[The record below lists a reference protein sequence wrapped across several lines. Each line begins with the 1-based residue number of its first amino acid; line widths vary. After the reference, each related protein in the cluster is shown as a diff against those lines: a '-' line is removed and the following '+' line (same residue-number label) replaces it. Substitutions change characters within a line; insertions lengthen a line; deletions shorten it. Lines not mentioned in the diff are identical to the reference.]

1 MFSRTAPQTESEE
14 AKDVFAPVAD
24 LMVGVVFIFIV
35 LMLALVMLAR
45 DEQTVPLSRYQEAQ
59 KQLREVQTERDS
71 AILRL
76 RSLEADN
83 ALLAQRLSEEIE
95 QHTAAQMRERALRE
109 EISRLLD
116 FLRFLKDNNLPRIL
130 QGLSEVGRAREEALV
145 EIRNLLEQ
153 DGIRVA
159 IDPATGTLRLPASQ
173 LFLQGSTIPTEA
185 GREVIRTLARAMA
198 RVLPCY
204 AAEASARPPHC
215 ITRAEGSL
223 LSAVYIEGHTDI
235 APLNRTSFPRD
246 NWDLSAA
253 RAIAAFQLVNAE
265 AEALR
270 SLRNRDGDLLMGVS
284 GYADVRP
291 ADRNQRAQLQR
302 RVEDSD
308 RRIEI
313 RVVMAT
319 NDSFVLSLIDELNE
333 RMRQVD
339 DLLQQR

>member
-1 MFSRTAPQTESEE
+1 MFGRTAPQAESEE

-35 LMLALVMLAR
+35 LMLALVMNQR
-45 DEQTVPLSRYQEAQ
+45 REETVPRSTYE
-59 KQLREVQTERDS
+59 QLVARAESLTERL
-71 AILRL
+71 AAETR
-76 RSLEADN
+76 RVRALESERDQ
-83 ALLAQRLSEEIE
+83 LAQRLLEEE
-95 QHTAAQMRERALRE
+95 RMRQGAELRERALRAE
-109 EISRLLD
+109 LTRLLE
-116 FLRFLKDNNLPRIL
+116 FLRFLKDNNLPRML
-130 QGLSEVGRAREEALV
+130 QGLSEAGRAREEALT

-173 LFLQGSTIPTEA
+173 LFLQGSIVPTDH
-185 GREVIRTLARAMA
+185 GHDVIRALARAMA

-204 AAEASARPPHC
+204 ATEAAARSPHC
-215 ITRAEGSL
+215 PPQREGTL

-235 APLNRTSFPRD
+235 APLNRTTFPRD

-270 SLRNRDGDLLMGVS
+270 TMRNRDGDLLMGVS

-291 ADRNQRAQLQR
+291 ADRQQRAQLQR

-313 RVVMAT
+313 RVVMST
-319 NDSFVLSLIDELNE
+319 NDSFVLSLIDELNA
-333 RMRQVD
+333 RMRQID